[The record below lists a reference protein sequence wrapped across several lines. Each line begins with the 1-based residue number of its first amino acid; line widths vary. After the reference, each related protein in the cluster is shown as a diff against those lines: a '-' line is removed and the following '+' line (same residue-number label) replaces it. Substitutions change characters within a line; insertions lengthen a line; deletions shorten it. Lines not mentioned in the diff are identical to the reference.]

1 MSLKGKLSSEDG
13 EKGPGS
19 KRKREPFSKW
29 KSRLKKMSELNGI
42 ISRRSLNG
50 SFLWRLRMQ
59 GGWRWLRAALGVVLR
74 LEGNTVMLVG
84 VLTTVGLISHESRC
98 RIYTILKRKLLGFIQ
113 VHTRCCTGTG
123 PARSDSWKSIA
134 GPESPTPFR
143 S

>member
-1 MSLKGKLSSEDG
+1 MTAFFGG
-13 EKGPGS
+13 
-19 KRKREPFSKW
+19 F
-29 KSRLKKMSELNGI
+29 
-42 ISRRSLNG
+42 
-50 SFLWRLRMQ
+50 RMQ
-59 GGWRWLRAALGVVLR
+59 GGWRWLHAALLGVVLR

-134 GPESPTPFR
+134 GPGIPHSFPQLTLMRPQLPTLRPFIVKRGWES
-143 S
+143 